1 MQPLPETAAAL
12 TALAVVT
19 DDADVALGDEL
30 GQAATTTQR
39 IAPDCVGLTLTF
51 AQGDLSFTWVANDLD
66 AAAPDPPQSLE
77 GRHSPRSVDRPGD
90 RAETAGDPVDERAW
104 QAYAAASAR
113 SGVSST
119 LSIPLMSKGT
129 VYGEV
134 DLYGCTPSA
143 FDGHHEELAAL
154 YGGWAGGAVT
164 NADLSFATMARAR
177 TAPAVLAELTSSH
190 MAVGMIMAAQDL
202 TESAARHTLAAVAA
216 RAGVSPGAVADIL
229 LDTRLL

>member
-1 MQPLPETAAAL
+1 VQPLPETAAAL
-12 TALAVVT
+12 TALAVAT
-19 DDADVALGDEL
+19 DDANVALVDEF

-51 AQGDLSFTWVANDLD
+51 AQDDLSFTWVASDLD
-66 AAAPDPPQSLE
+66 AAAPDPPQPLG
-77 GRHSPRSVDRPGD
+77 GRQSPGSVDRPSEV
-90 RAETAGDPVDERAW
+90 AEADDDPVDEQAW

-119 LSIPLMSKGT
+119 LSIPLMSQGT

-164 NADLSFATMARAR
+164 NADLPFATMARAR
-177 TAPAVLAELTSSH
+177 TAPAVLAELTSSYV
-190 MAVGMIMAAQDL
+190 AVGMIMASQDL
-202 TESAARHTLAAVAA
+202 PEAAARHTLADIAA
-216 RAGVSPGAVADIL
+216 RAGVSPGEVADIL
-229 LDTRLL
+229 LDSRLL